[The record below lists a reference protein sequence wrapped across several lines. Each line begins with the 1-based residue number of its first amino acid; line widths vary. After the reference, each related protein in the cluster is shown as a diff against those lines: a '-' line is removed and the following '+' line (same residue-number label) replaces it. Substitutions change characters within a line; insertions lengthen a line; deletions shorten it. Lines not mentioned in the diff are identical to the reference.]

1 MSVHY
6 LADYRRDAVAR
17 ENAAA
22 SNRQQSLDLRH
33 WSKLDR
39 PAQRAL
45 TRLSGGGSLRGVDA
59 GTVQD
64 LRRLGLI
71 DGDDLF
77 ARLTRAGWDT
87 LKSSRDWLRN

>member
-6 LADYRRDAVAR
+6 LADYRRDAPAR
-17 ENAAA
+17 ENAA
-22 SNRQQSLDLRH
+22 SNRQQSQDLRH
-33 WSKLDR
+33 WSKLNR
-39 PAQRAL
+39 PTQRAL

-59 GTVQD
+59 ETVQD
-64 LRRLGLI
+64 LHRLGLI
-71 DGDDLF
+71 ENDSPF